1 LLNYLFL
8 LIQKSISRYTFQNSS
23 ELTKRYKP
31 WRKQPVQETTHLHLE
46 SEISRLT
53 CALATRNADIGKSI
67 IVGLRCQLTLRDV
80 AGIVIVSLERL
91 LWVDPLAFCWA
102 VEQIIPGYV
111 MREIRRITT
120 ITLYKQLIHQGLQP
134 GEDFSMDAKGSVL
147 LSDRA
152 KADLYT

>member
-1 LLNYLFL
+1 M
-8 LIQKSISRYTFQNSS
+8 
-23 ELTKRYKP
+23 
-31 WRKQPVQETTHLHLE
+31 QETSHLHLE

-53 CALATRNADIGKSI
+53 CALATRNADIGKAI

-91 LWVDPLAFCWA
+91 VWADPLAFCWA

-120 ITLYKQLIHQGLQP
+120 LTLYKQLIDQGLEP

-147 LSDRA
+147 LGNSCKAQLRQNPV

>member
-1 LLNYLFL
+1 M
-8 LIQKSISRYTFQNSS
+8 
-23 ELTKRYKP
+23 
-31 WRKQPVQETTHLHLE
+31 QETTHLHLD

-120 ITLYKQLIHQGLQP
+120 ITLYKQLIHQGLEP